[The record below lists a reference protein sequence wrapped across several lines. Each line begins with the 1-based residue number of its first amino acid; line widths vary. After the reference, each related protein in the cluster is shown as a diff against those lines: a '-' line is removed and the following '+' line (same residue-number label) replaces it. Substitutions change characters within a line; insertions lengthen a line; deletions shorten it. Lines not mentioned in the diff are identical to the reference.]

1 MYLDR
6 DEIGLR
12 QEDEND
18 LLAKERLTIFRP
30 GNRIYPQKRWF
41 IQWEVVKARIIDMP
55 WNDREK
61 IAPTF
66 STIVKL
72 VKIQT
77 IKVLRQE
84 DLIENDFRDSL
95 EYVQSSEDV
104 KKYLENIYKEI
115 PETITK
121 IDINELDTENL
132 VDNTNEIKE
141 LFTSWR
147 IKFAELPEN
156 NVKNIEEL
164 LQAKNFSIAFIN
176 HDYAGITPKMWN
188 HIANKYNLGIKT
200 AFVVA
205 DPKDFES
212 ILNILQKSNKYIWW
226 WLGVWFKDTWRK
238 IVKEKEYWFINP
250 IADEMQSI
258 NFIAH
263 FGEEIHWSNSDA
275 SWYADSLC
283 DKFKEIGED
292 IVGKDIIILWAGG
305 TARWIALELMNR
317 WAHNITVLNRT
328 IEKAEHIT
336 AKLNHIKPNIAIAGD
351 ENMIFSLQD
360 KKIDAIINL
369 STKWADG
376 DCASYSWLVSTQ
388 WWIQENLNKTKEV
401 LKNLKRHNP
410 NIIISDINLTKTQTT
425 PLLELAKEEW
435 LSILDGKLMVIY
447 QGVQAIW
454 TVFGDKIIQAGGT
467 KQEVQE
473 ELLKII
479 H

>member
-41 IQWEVVKARIIDMP
+41 MQWEVVKARIIDKP

-84 DLIENDFRDSL
+84 ELIEDDFRNSL

-132 VDNTNEIKE
+132 IDNANEIKE

-156 NVKNIEEL
+156 NVKNIDEL

-200 AFVVA
+200 SFVVA

-212 ILNILQKSNKYIWW
+212 TLDILQKSNKYIWW

-238 IVKEKEYWFINP
+238 IVKEKEYWFINAV
-250 IADEMQSI
+250 ADEMQSI

-263 FGEEIHWSNSDA
+263 FGEEIHGSNSDA

-283 DKFKEIGED
+283 DKFREIWED

-305 TARWIALELMNR
+305 TARWIALELTNR
-317 WAHNITVLNRT
+317 WAHTITILNRT
-328 IEKAEHIT
+328 IEKAQHIT
-336 AKLNHIKPNIAIAGD
+336 DKLNHIKPNIAIAGD

-376 DCASYSWLVSTQ
+376 DFALYSWLVSTQ
-388 WWIQENLNKTKEV
+388 WWIEENLNKTKEV
-401 LKNLKRHNP
+401 LKNLKKHNP
-410 NIIISDINLTKTQTT
+410 QIIISDINLTKTQTT
-425 PLLELAKEEW
+425 PLLESAKEEW

-467 KQEVQE
+467 KQELKE

>member
-12 QEDEND
+12 QEDKKD
-18 LLAKERLTIFRP
+18 LVTKERLTIFRP

-41 IQWEVVKARIIDMP
+41 TQWEVVKARIIDKP

-61 IAPTF
+61 KAPTF

-77 IKVLRQE
+77 IKVLRQK
-84 DLIENDFRDSL
+84 DLIEDDFHNSL
-95 EYVQSSEDV
+95 EYVQSPEEV
-104 KKYLENIYKEI
+104 KRYLENIYKEV

-121 IDINELDTENL
+121 IDIKELDTGNL
-132 VDNTNEIKE
+132 IDNANEIRE

-147 IKFAELPEN
+147 VQFAELPEN
-156 NVKNIEEL
+156 NVKDIEEL

-188 HIANKYNLGIKT
+188 HIANKYNLNIKT
-200 AFVVA
+200 SFVVA
-205 DPKDFES
+205 DPKNFES
-212 ILNILQKSNKYIWW
+212 TLDILQKNNKYIWW
-226 WLGVWFKDTWRK
+226 WLGVWFKDTWWK

-250 IADEMQSI
+250 VADEMQSI

-283 DKFKEIGED
+283 DKFREIWED

-305 TARWIALELMNR
+305 TARWIALELTNR
-317 WAHNITVLNRT
+317 WAHTITILNRT
-328 IEKAEHIT
+328 IEKAQHIT
-336 AKLNHIKPNIAIAGD
+336 DKLNHIKPNIAIAGD

-376 DCASYSWLVSTQ
+376 DFALYSWLVSTQ
-388 WWIQENLNKTKEV
+388 WWIEENLNKTKEV
-401 LKNLKRHNP
+401 LKNLKKHNP
-410 NIIISDINLTKTQTT
+410 QIIISDINLTKTQTT
-425 PLLELAKEEW
+425 PLLESAKEEW

-467 KQEVQE
+467 KQELKE